1 MTEDIEEGA
10 VQYLADQLGLPQI
23 GYRDWITARTCDGN
37 EQALFRIP
45 HDSMVFDIFRTAFDQ
60 GKNPMRVTVTVL
72 PTDRNQL
79 IVNAGTIFQTP
90 GYN

>member
-1 MTEDIEEGA
+1 
-10 VQYLADQLGLPQI
+10 
-23 GYRDWITARTCDGN
+23 
-37 EQALFRIP
+37 
-45 HDSMVFDIFRTAFDQ
+45 MVFDIFRTAFDQ